1 MGFGEK
7 ILNLVS
13 ILKQFLRERIIID
26 LDKVDHSKPKIYE
39 AIGVDRFIFD
49 AYADYIISKYTPKT
63 LAEALRLD
71 KDEIVK
77 ALEESWNSNEKVS
90 EIIASW
96 WKKRGRKKIT
106 LEEWIG
112 TYLIIDLFEK
122 LKRPIPLILMRPKR
136 RDFSYIA

>member
-13 ILKQFLRERIIID
+13 KFLRERIIID

-39 AIGVDRFIFD
+39 AIGVAQIVFD
-49 AYADYIISKYTPKT
+49 AYANYIMSKYTPKT
-63 LAEALRLD
+63 LAKALRLD

-77 ALEESWNSNEKVS
+77 ALEEAWNSNEKVS

-96 WKKRGRKKIT
+96 WEKRGRKKIT